1 MNSNFYYTE
10 VNMQM
15 NFQQKSSQMPQ
26 TTSSPYAPPN
36 DFYYGFGSM
45 LPIPS
50 PDPQNIEGLAIYHKL
65 FFLDSFHF
73 QGLVNPASTTQGNP
87 LQIRPRHRL

>member
-1 MNSNFYYTE
+1 
-10 VNMQM
+10 
-15 NFQQKSSQMPQ
+15 MPQ

-45 LPIPS
+45 LRIPS
-50 PDPQNIEGLAIYHKL
+50 PDPQNNEGLAIYHKL

-73 QGLVNPASTTQGNP
+73 QGLVNPASTAIVAMTQGNP